1 MKMKEFTDTELAN
14 EQWRDV
20 EGYYG
25 MYQVSDL
32 GRVRSRYSGEWKVL
46 KPQKS
51 KCGYL
56 RVNLHRDGKLKH
68 FFVHRLVA
76 QAFIENDDETKIYIN
91 HRDECKQNNRLWNL
105 EYCTAQYNN
114 TYNDLHRRRKHPKP
128 YIHHQPI
135 RDKVKELYRPDITY
149 EQNFE
154 LLKENGISCSKSTL
168 WLLRKDLGLTKH
180 PVRNAIKSLY
190 DKNLSIR
197 QNIDIFKANGI
208 ECCRDTVKNLRKDL
222 GLTKHYKPRKKTN

>member
-1 MKMKEFTDTELAN
+1 MKEFTDTELAN

-91 HRDECKQNNRLWNL
+91 HRNECKSENKVSNL
-105 EYCTAQYNN
+105 EWCTASYNMN
-114 TYNDLHRRRKHPKP
+114 YNDLHRRC
-128 YIHHQPI
+128 
-135 RDKVKELYRPDITY
+135 ITKRY
-149 EQNFE
+149 N
-154 LLKENGISCSKSTL
+154 
-168 WLLRKDLGLTKH
+168 
-180 PVRNAIKSLY
+180 Y
-190 DKNLSIR
+190 IR
-197 QNIDIFKANGI
+197 QKIKDIYDPNISIIQNIEIFRTYGI
-208 ECCRDTVKNLRKDL
+208 ECSRYTVIRLRRDL
-222 GLTKHYKPRKKTN
+222 GIEKYQRKTKTD